1 MTYQDQLSPWVV
13 YKLLPTMQNTPVARF
28 RYRNDAE
35 SYLKL
40 VSRVLP
46 QTSFQIS
53 FDGPTRTAAEQ
64 PAKSAP
70 TTTAKTTAAKT
81 TKKARTTR
89 RKATS
94 A

>member
-13 YKLLPTMQNTPVARF
+13 YKLLPTMQSIPVARF
-28 RYRNDAE
+28 RHRNDAE

-46 QTSFQIS
+46 QTSFLIS
-53 FDGPTRTAAEQ
+53 FDGPIRSAAEQ
-64 PAKSAP
+64 PPKPAE
-70 TTTAKTTAAKT
+70 TAAAKT

-89 RKATS
+89 RKATL

>member
-13 YKLLPTMQNTPVARF
+13 YKLLPTMQNAPVARF

-46 QTSFQIS
+46 ETSFLIS
-53 FDGPTRTAAEQ
+53 FDGPTRTAAER
-64 PAKSAP
+64 PAKPAP
-70 TTTAKTTAAKT
+70 TTAANAAKT

-89 RKATS
+89 RKATL

>member
-28 RYRNDAE
+28 RYRSDAE

-40 VSRVLP
+40 VSRILP
-46 QTSFQIS
+46 QTSFLIS
-53 FDGPTRTAAEQ
+53 FDGPIRSAAEQ
-64 PAKSAP
+64 PAKAAP
-70 TTTAKTTAAKT
+70 TTAAKT

-89 RKATS
+89 RKATL

>member
-13 YKLLPTMQNTPVARF
+13 YKLLPTMQNAPVARF

-46 QTSFQIS
+46 QTSFLIS
-53 FDGPTRTAAEQ
+53 FEGPIRPATEQ
-64 PAKSAP
+64 PAKATP
-70 TTTAKTTAAKT
+70 TTAAKT

-89 RKATS
+89 RKTS
-94 A
+94 LA

>member
-13 YKLLPTMQNTPVARF
+13 YKLLPTMQNAPVARF

-46 QTSFQIS
+46 QTSFLIS
-53 FDGPTRTAAEQ
+53 FDGPTRSATEQAAK
-64 PAKSAP
+64 PA
-70 TTTAKTTAAKT
+70 AAATSKT
-81 TKKARTTR
+81 TKKTRTARS
-89 RKATS
+89 KATL

>member
-13 YKLLPTMQNTPVARF
+13 YKLLPTMQNVPVARF

-46 QTSFQIS
+46 QTSFLIS
-53 FDGPTRTAAEQ
+53 FDGPIRPAAEQ
-64 PAKSAP
+64 PTKATPA
-70 TTTAKTTAAKT
+70 TATKTA
-81 TKKARTTR
+81 KKARTTR
-89 RKATS
+89 RKAS
-94 A
+94 LA

>member
-13 YKLLPTMQNTPVARF
+13 YKLLPALQNSPVARF

-40 VSRVLP
+40 VSRVMP
-46 QTSFQIS
+46 QTTFMVS
-53 FDGPTRTAAEQ
+53 FDGPTRAVDKAPKAE
-64 PAKSAP
+64 AVEKAP
-70 TTTAKTTAAKT
+70 
-81 TKKARTTR
+81 KKARTSR
-89 RKATS
+89 KKATV